1 MQELPEPGEDLVG
14 TSFGPYRIEEK
25 LGQGGMGVVYKALD
39 VNLQRPVALKMIKG
53 DKASATEGGQARF
66 MREARAA
73 SRLQHPSIVTIY
85 HFGVEGDTEYIV
97 MEFIEGKS
105 LRKLIRDE
113 PMPLHELYLIAIQT
127 AEGLAAAHDANVVHR
142 DLKGDNIMVT
152 SRGQVKILDFGLAK
166 LKDPVE
172 EESDDTATAFQ
183 TQAGLA
189 VGTATHM
196 SPEQAMGREV
206 DGKSDVFS
214 FGVVLYHMATGKVPF
229 TGPNAAITMARILD
243 ANPTPVR
250 EINPLVPEGLAD
262 LITRCLQKNR
272 AQRPAAH
279 EITKALRAL
288 RDVHNRVP
296 VVAAMAAAAAAPS
309 SGGASSPTPAASV
322 PTSVPVVMAGWQTPQ
337 PAQALTPLSGIPS
350 AAIRQ
355 SSQSTQ
361 LLPAKPGIFY
371 WPVAALHAAT
381 NWATLGVLLLL
392 ALYFV
397 AGGLPLFGHDLE
409 RFKLYTLARSLVAPA
424 VAYVHK
430 VTEQKEMTR
439 AWDLTLPGLGVLAL
453 ALRGIVLWPV
463 RRLERALRRA
473 K

>member
-1 MQELPEPGEDLVG
+1 M
-14 TSFGPYRIEEK
+14 
-25 LGQGGMGVVYKALD
+25 
-39 VNLQRPVALKMIKG
+39 
-53 DKASATEGGQARF
+53 
-66 MREARAA
+66 
-73 SRLQHPSIVTIY
+73 
-85 HFGVEGDTEYIV
+85 EGDTEYIV

-296 VVAAMAAAAAAPS
+296 VVAAMTAAAPTRIPS
-309 SGGASSPTPAASV
+309 SG
-322 PTSVPVVMAGWQTPQ
+322 
-337 PAQALTPLSGIPS
+337 
-350 AAIRQ
+350 
-355 SSQSTQ
+355 
-361 LLPAKPGIFY
+361 
-371 WPVAALHAAT
+371 
-381 NWATLGVLLLL
+381 
-392 ALYFV
+392 
-397 AGGLPLFGHDLE
+397 
-409 RFKLYTLARSLVAPA
+409 AR
-424 VAYVHK
+424 
-430 VTEQKEMTR
+430 
-439 AWDLTLPGLGVLAL
+439 
-453 ALRGIVLWPV
+453 
-463 RRLERALRRA
+463 RRLQASGTG
-473 K
+473 